1 MMSKLWTPINQF
13 LKDLTRF
20 CNPSPKKI
28 YVPEASVASSAR
40 FKGNE
45 FEALLTIF
53 KPEWQLI
60 INIEYRDLLMTLE
73 PSTGG
78 PFFPNANEIN
88 FRHCEAPQ
96 RVHLFALRKKK
107 LFFRLLT
114 LLVSLFE
121 SNLQRWFCDFW
132 SWRRLELWLLCCYS
146 FLCHRFSHIFVH
158 LQRVTITTIFEG
170 FHDQKLTS
178 KKKVDVEPRR
188 EYRSVT
194 VDDRVCEAQKNWQ
207 LALSWGA
214 ETTVTKPSQRYLKN
228 KNRLGKI
235 VPEVHLENSLRS
247 CQLSTL
253 LQTKWWFN
261 QEEIR
266 YGCITT

>member
-1 MMSKLWTPINQF
+1 MQTRSIFVTVRLLNVYISLC
-13 LKDLTRF
+13 LKEEETF
-20 CNPSPKKI
+20 
-28 YVPEASVASSAR
+28 
-40 FKGNE
+40 F
-45 FEALLTIF
+45 
-53 KPEWQLI
+53 
-60 INIEYRDLLMTLE
+60 
-73 PSTGG
+73 ST
-78 PFFPNANEIN
+78 
-88 FRHCEAPQ
+88 
-96 RVHLFALRKKK
+96 
-107 LFFRLLT
+107 LLT

-207 LALSWGA
+207 LALSWAGKRRQPWQSPPNDPRN
-214 ETTVTKPSQRYLKN
+214 EKQ
-228 KNRLGKI
+228 NRLGKM
-235 VPEVHLENSLRS
+235 VSEVCTWKIH
-247 CQLSTL
+247 
-253 LQTKWWFN
+253 
-261 QEEIR
+261 
-266 YGCITT
+266 

>member
-1 MMSKLWTPINQF
+1 MAIDNQYRISWLVDDIGTLNRGSLFPKCKRDQFSSLWGSSTCTSLC
-13 LKDLTRF
+13 LKEEET
-20 CNPSPKKI
+20 
-28 YVPEASVASSAR
+28 
-40 FKGNE
+40 
-45 FEALLTIF
+45 
-53 KPEWQLI
+53 
-60 INIEYRDLLMTLE
+60 
-73 PSTGG
+73 
-78 PFFPNANEIN
+78 
-88 FRHCEAPQ
+88 
-96 RVHLFALRKKK
+96 
-107 LFFRLLT
+107 FFRLLT

-178 KKKVDVEPRR
+178 KKKSWRWTQERIQI
-188 EYRSVT
+188 
-194 VDDRVCEAQKNWQ
+194 CNCWWQ
-207 LALSWGA
+207 SLWSSKKLTIGIELGWGA

-235 VPEVHLENSLRS
+235 VPEVHLENSLRG

>member
-1 MMSKLWTPINQF
+1 MQTRSIFVTVRLLNVYISLC
-13 LKDLTRF
+13 LKEEETF
-20 CNPSPKKI
+20 
-28 YVPEASVASSAR
+28 
-40 FKGNE
+40 F
-45 FEALLTIF
+45 
-53 KPEWQLI
+53 
-60 INIEYRDLLMTLE
+60 
-73 PSTGG
+73 ST
-78 PFFPNANEIN
+78 
-88 FRHCEAPQ
+88 
-96 RVHLFALRKKK
+96 
-107 LFFRLLT
+107 LLT

-207 LALSWGA
+207 LALSWAGKRRQPWQSPPNDPRN
-214 ETTVTKPSQRYLKN
+214 ENKTVWEKWYLRCAPGKFIKKLSVVNVVAN
-228 KNRLGKI
+228 KVMI
-235 VPEVHLENSLRS
+235 
-247 CQLSTL
+247 
-253 LQTKWWFN
+253 
-261 QEEIR
+261 
-266 YGCITT
+266 